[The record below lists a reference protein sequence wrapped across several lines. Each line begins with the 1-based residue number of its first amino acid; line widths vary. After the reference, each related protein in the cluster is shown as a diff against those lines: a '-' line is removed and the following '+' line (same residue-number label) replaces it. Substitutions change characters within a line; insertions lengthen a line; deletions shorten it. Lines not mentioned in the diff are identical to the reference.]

1 MKKIFIDTNIVLDLL
16 GKREPFYEDAAKL
29 FSLADRG
36 KIKLYVSSLTIANSN
51 YVLSKL
57 KSAKDAR
64 VILIKF
70 KILVV
75 VLELNDKII
84 DLSLND
90 DSFKDFED
98 GLQYYTA
105 LENESDILITRNLKD
120 FKSSKIP
127 VMTDRQ
133 TNRQTDKQTNILIL
147 LII

>member
-1 MKKIFIDTNIVLDLL
+1 MKKVFIDTNIVLDLL
-16 GKREPFYEDAAKL
+16 GQREPFYEDAAKL

-36 KIKLYVSSLTIANSN
+36 KLKLYVSSLTIANSN

-57 KSAKDAR
+57 KSAKEAR

-84 DLSLND
+84 ELSLND
-90 DSFKDFED
+90 ESFKDFED

-105 LENESDILITRNLKD
+105 LENEADILITRNLKD

-127 VMTDRQ
+127 VMTVSQ
-133 TNRQTDKQTNILIL
+133 YFKK
-147 LII
+147 

>member
-36 KIKLYVSSLTIANSN
+36 KVKLYVSSLTIANAN

-57 KSAKDAR
+57 KNAKEAR
-64 VILIKF
+64 VILLKF

-84 DLSLND
+84 ELSLND
-90 DSFKDFED
+90 ESFKDFED

-105 LENESDILITRNLKD
+105 VENQSNIIITRNLKD

-127 VMTDRQ
+127 VMTTSQ
-133 TNRQTDKQTNILIL
+133 YLKK
-147 LII
+147 

>member
-1 MKKIFIDTNIVLDLL
+1 MKKIFIDTDIVLDLL
-16 GKREPFYEDAAKL
+16 GQREPFYEDAAKL

-70 KILVV
+70 KILVA
-75 VLELNDKII
+75 VLELNDKIME
-84 DLSLND
+84 LSLND
-90 DSFKDFED
+90 DSFSDFED

-105 LENESDILITRNLKD
+105 LENEADILITRNLKD
-120 FKSSKIP
+120 FKISKIP
-127 VMTDRQ
+127 AMTASQ
-133 TNRQTDKQTNILIL
+133 YLKK
-147 LII
+147 

>member
-36 KIKLYVSSLTIANSN
+36 KVKLYLSSLTIANSN

-57 KSAKDAR
+57 KSAKEAR
-64 VILIKF
+64 GILIKF

-84 DLSLND
+84 ELSLND

-105 LENESDILITRNLKD
+105 LENEVDILITRNLKD

-127 VMTDRQ
+127 VMTGSQ
-133 TNRQTDKQTNILIL
+133 YLKK
-147 LII
+147 

>member
-1 MKKIFIDTNIVLDLL
+1 MKKLFIDTNIVLDLL
-16 GKREPFYEDAAKL
+16 GKREPFYQDAAKL

-36 KIKLYVSSLTIANSN
+36 KVKLYVSALTVANSN

-57 KSAKDAR
+57 KSAKEAR

-70 KILVV
+70 KILIA

-90 DSFKDFED
+90 DSFQDFED

-105 LENESDILITRNLKD
+105 LENEADILITRNLKD
-120 FKSSKIP
+120 FKNSKIP
-127 VMTDRQ
+127 VMTASQ
-133 TNRQTDKQTNILIL
+133 YLKK
-147 LII
+147 

>member
-16 GKREPFYEDAAKL
+16 GKRKPFYEDAAKL

-36 KIKLYVSSLTIANSN
+36 KVKLYVSSLTIANSN

-57 KSAKDAR
+57 KSAKEAR

-84 DLSLND
+84 ELSLND

-105 LENESDILITRNLKD
+105 LENEADILITRNLKD
-120 FKSSKIP
+120 FKSAKIP
-127 VMTDRQ
+127 VMTASQ
-133 TNRQTDKQTNILIL
+133 YLKK
-147 LII
+147 

>member
-1 MKKIFIDTNIVLDLL
+1 LVHRQIFIDTNIVLDLL

-36 KIKLYVSSLTIANSN
+36 KVKLYVSSLTIANSN

-57 KSAKDAR
+57 KNAKEAR
-64 VILIKF
+64 VILLKF

-84 DLSLND
+84 ELSLND
-90 DSFKDFED
+90 ESFKDFED

-105 LENESDILITRNLKD
+105 LENQSNIIITRNLKD
-120 FKSSKIP
+120 FKSSKLP
-127 VMTDRQ
+127 TMTASQYLKR
-133 TNRQTDKQTNILIL
+133 
-147 LII
+147 

>member
-1 MKKIFIDTNIVLDLL
+1 MKKLFIDTNIVLDLL

-29 FSLADRG
+29 FSIADRG
-36 KIKLYVSSLTIANSN
+36 KVKLYVSSLTIANSN

-57 KSAKDAR
+57 KSAKEAR
-64 VILIKF
+64 VILLRF

-84 DLSLND
+84 ELSLND
-90 DSFKDFED
+90 ESFKDFED

-105 LENESDILITRNLKD
+105 VENQSNIIITRNLKD

-127 VMTDRQ
+127 VMTASQ
-133 TNRQTDKQTNILIL
+133 YLKK
-147 LII
+147 

>member
-36 KIKLYVSSLTIANSN
+36 KVKLHVSALTIANSN

-57 KSAKDAR
+57 KNAKEAR
-64 VILIKF
+64 VILLKF

-84 DLSLND
+84 ELSLND
-90 DSFKDFED
+90 ESFKDFED
-98 GLQYYTA
+98 GIQYYTA
-105 LENESDILITRNLKD
+105 VEHQSNIIITRNLKD

-127 VMTDRQ
+127 VMTASQ
-133 TNRQTDKQTNILIL
+133 YLKK
-147 LII
+147 